1 MPSAQTVRTRSLALC
16 GALAG
21 ANIAAWIW
29 ALAAF
34 RQHLDLLGICAIV
47 YGLGLRHAIDADHI
61 TAIDNVTRK
70 MMREKK
76 QPVSVGF
83 FFALG
88 HSAIVI
94 LVTVVVAM
102 AASSL
107 GLFERLQGV
116 GRVISTLVSAS
127 LLLAIAY
134 MNIEIFRA
142 IRRSH
147 GHHHGHGHAN
157 LSDGDDP
164 LLAPAGLLSRI
175 FRPVL
180 QLVRH
185 SWHMLPLGFLFG
197 LGFDTATEVAMFGVS
212 TAQASKGLGLSSVL
226 VFPILFTAGM
236 SLIDTI
242 DGVAMMHAYRWAL
255 ITPDRR
261 RLYNTV
267 ITLTSAVTA
276 GIIGLVELVDLI
288 GDSVQATGWLRD
300 GCEFVEAHVNAIG
313 FGLLG
318 IFAVAWLSS
327 FLSSRGVWRRSRA

>member
-1 MPSAQTVRTRSLALC
+1 LC
-16 GALAG
+16 GALVV
-21 ANIAAWIW
+21 ANIGAWIW

-34 RQHLDLLGICAIV
+34 RHHLDLLGICAIV

-70 MMREKK
+70 MMQEEK

-116 GRVISTLVSAS
+116 GRIISTLVSAS

-142 IRRSH
+142 IRRRSHSHRH
-147 GHHHGHGHAN
+147 GHRHAS
-157 LSDGDDP
+157 LADGDDP
-164 LLAPAGLLSRI
+164 LLAPTGPLSRI

-180 QLVRH
+180 RLVRH

-288 GDSVQATGWLRD
+288 GDTVQATGWLRD
-300 GCEFVEAHVNAIG
+300 ACEFVEAHVNAIG